1 MKPHPS
7 FSIAYSFHTRV
18 SDQKQD
24 GGKAWERATRLIVLY
39 NRVDN
44 ASCSEM
50 CEKYLLFKSL
60 TFQEVFLYCSAI
72 SWKLYRIRNKVS
84 TGRLMHISL
93 ETLRGKGLD
102 VYIYHLHCIWSK
114 NQANNNDKHRRT

>member
-1 MKPHPS
+1 MKPRPS
-7 FSIAYSFHTRV
+7 HYLAYSFLASYPWPGYEANSFHTRV
-18 SDQKQD
+18 SDQKLD
-24 GGKAWERATRLIVLY
+24 GGKAWEQATRLIVLY
-39 NRVDN
+39 NHVSSFVDN

-50 CEKYLLFKSL
+50 CEKYLFKSL

-93 ETLRGKGLD
+93 ETLEAK
-102 VYIYHLHCIWSK
+102 
-114 NQANNNDKHRRT
+114 A